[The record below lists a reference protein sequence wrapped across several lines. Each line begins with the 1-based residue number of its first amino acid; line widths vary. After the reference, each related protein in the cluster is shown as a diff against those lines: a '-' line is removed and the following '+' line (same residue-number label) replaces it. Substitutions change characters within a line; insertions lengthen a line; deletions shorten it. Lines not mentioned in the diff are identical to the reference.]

1 MKKQIKTTEAIFPMP
16 VLLIATFNE
25 DGTVNVMNAAWGT
38 MVSRDI
44 VALNLT
50 ETHTTV
56 QNIKA
61 RKGFVVHI
69 ADAKH
74 VTEADWFGVV
84 SGSKGSYIDNK
95 AKGGKFYSY
104 KLSACNGKVNTGYSP
119 LKSMWRLRTPK
130 MPQLKYAKSSGL
142 EVRWKKI
149 KGASYYSIQYSY
161 SSDFRKKKTVHVK
174 ANAPRQL
181 LIKKKL
187 KTGKTCYVRV
197 YACHKGGKKV
207 YSQPSATGKIKIH

>member
-84 SGSKGSYIDNK
+84 HGSKEPDKFAKSGMSYEKSVLVDAPVINELPVAMECEFMEYQD
-95 AKGGKFYSY
+95 GDTG
-104 KLSACNGKVNTGYSP
+104 LGVIGKV
-119 LKSMWRLRTPK
+119 LRTSVDEANIKDGKVDVDSLEAIAFDPYTHGYYK
-130 MPQLKYAKSSGL
+130 VGGRVGNAFKDGL
-142 EVRWKKI
+142 
-149 KGASYYSIQYSY
+149 
-161 SSDFRKKKTVHVK
+161 
-174 ANAPRQL
+174 
-181 LIKKKL
+181 KL
-187 KTGKTCYVRV
+187 KRKNFRLVCN
-197 YACHKGGKKV
+197 
-207 YSQPSATGKIKIH
+207 